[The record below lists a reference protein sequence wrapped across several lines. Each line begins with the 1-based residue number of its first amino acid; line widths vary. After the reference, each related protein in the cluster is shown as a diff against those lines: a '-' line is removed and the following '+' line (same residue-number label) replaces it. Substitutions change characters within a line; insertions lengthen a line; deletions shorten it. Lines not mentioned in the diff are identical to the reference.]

1 MVENGHGNGWN
12 CSWYGI
18 RAGGSAL
25 GSLVGYKMGSAVT
38 PIARGTYVGAK
49 GLQGLV
55 KGGVQGAKHGV
66 REAMESEAFK
76 ALVDQ
81 QADFDTNNWAKDNK
95 AAFMQDL
102 ASKGIT
108 GSKAEKAWN
117 QN

>member
-1 MVENGHGNGWN
+1 
-12 CSWYGI
+12 
-18 RAGGSAL
+18 
-25 GSLVGYKMGSAVT
+25 
-38 PIARGTYVGAK
+38 
-49 GLQGLV
+49 
-55 KGGVQGAKHGV
+55 
-66 REAMESEAFK
+66 MESEAFK

-117 QN
+117 QKLTDQKIF